1 MAFTFRPEEKHEK
14 ILEELC
20 VELEMN
26 SKSKALLWLIE
37 NYHPVKKDRDNYF
50 QKMNSQA
57 KELIAVKNAIC
68 QKLEAETW
76 LKDFCSIPKQEEAV
90 NGR

>member
-14 ILEELC
+14 NLEELC

-37 NYHPVKKDRDNYF
+37 NCHPVKKDRDIIIF
-50 QKMNSQA
+50 K
-57 KELIAVKNAIC
+57 K
-68 QKLEAETW
+68 
-76 LKDFCSIPKQEEAV
+76 
-90 NGR
+90 

>member
-57 KELIAVKNAIC
+57 EGTYCRKKCDSSKVGSRDMVKGF
-68 QKLEAETW
+68 L
-76 LKDFCSIPKQEEAV
+76 FHS
-90 NGR
+90 

>member
-26 SKSKALLWLIE
+26 SKSKSLLWLIE
-37 NYHPVKKDRDNYF
+37 NYHPVKKDRDIIIF
-50 QKMNSQA
+50 K
-57 KELIAVKNAIC
+57 K
-68 QKLEAETW
+68 
-76 LKDFCSIPKQEEAV
+76 
-90 NGR
+90 